1 MDFVGVASPY
11 VGRRYKRRLIV
22 DEEKVISNLEM
33 RANISDPSDTVST
46 PAMAPPTKRLMHW
59 KMNGGV
65 EKIFGVPGRQHN
77 SRDLHGGYKDRLIA
91 RPAEDEY
98 FNMLGDHETEGIEL
112 KYAPGEKELQQMLE
126 MLAATKGRPG
136 REPKNK
142 GRPCRKPKTVKT
154 ETVTESVYFAP
165 VSIQP
170 LDLTQANLVTVKLEE
185 KEGISGYDAEALSSA
200 LASTNAYF
208 QADQG
213 NAENKEIRIMRVG

>member
-1 MDFVGVASPY
+1 MILPQYALSRTCLTLHKF
-11 VGRRYKRRLIV
+11 RLII
-22 DEEKVISNLEM
+22 KVNL
-33 RANISDPSDTVST
+33 I
-46 PAMAPPTKRLMHW
+46 
-59 KMNGGV
+59 
-65 EKIFGVPGRQHN
+65 Q
-77 SRDLHGGYKDRLIA
+77 DRLIA

-185 KEGISGYDAEALSSA
+185 KED
-200 LASTNAYF
+200 
-208 QADQG
+208 
-213 NAENKEIRIMRVG
+213 

>member
-1 MDFVGVASPY
+1 
-11 VGRRYKRRLIV
+11 
-22 DEEKVISNLEM
+22 
-33 RANISDPSDTVST
+33 
-46 PAMAPPTKRLMHW
+46 
-59 KMNGGV
+59 
-65 EKIFGVPGRQHN
+65 
-77 SRDLHGGYKDRLIA
+77 
-91 RPAEDEY
+91 
-98 FNMLGDHETEGIEL
+98 MLGDHETEGIEL

-213 NAENKEIRIMRVG
+213 NTENKEIRIMRVG

>member
-1 MDFVGVASPY
+1 
-11 VGRRYKRRLIV
+11 
-22 DEEKVISNLEM
+22 M

-77 SRDLHGGYKDRLIA
+77 SRDLHVEYKVSRTCLTLHKFRLIIKVNLIQDRLIA